1 MVSSAE
7 DAVSLVPVDW
17 GPGCAQG
24 MGHRE
29 G

>member
-1 MVSSAE
+1 MASSAE

-17 GPGCAQG
+17 GLGCALG